1 MRFELILTHIPRK
14 RSESRRNR
22 GFRSVD
28 TFTAGTEILNLNAN
42 KTNLNGFIEWG
53 DEMSKKKK
61 SIAALGAAIAE
72 HEKLN
77 TTAPT
82 SAVQQLVEAFL
93 STNNPAKRQKRIA
106 EIKSRCTEL
115 NELLADNSELLTAE
129 VEQALIRAATGYT
142 VTEQTVKLV
151 NGVKTVETREKHILP
166 SQAAMEFYLINKK
179 GEDYSKTGGSSGN
192 SEGKIAEIVEAFR
205 NG

>member
-1 MRFELILTHIPRK
+1 
-14 RSESRRNR
+14 
-22 GFRSVD
+22 
-28 TFTAGTEILNLNAN
+28 
-42 KTNLNGFIEWG
+42 
-53 DEMSKKKK
+53 MSKKKK

-72 HEKLN
+72 HEKMN
-77 TTAPT
+77 NTAPT

-93 STNNPAKRQKRIA
+93 STSNPAKRQKRIA
-106 EIKSRCTEL
+106 EIKSRCEGI
-115 NELLADNSELLTAE
+115 NELLSENSELLTAE

-142 VTEQTVKLV
+142 VTEQTVKIV

-179 GEDYSKTGGSSGN
+179 SEDYSKTGGSSGD
-192 SEGKIAEIVEAFR
+192 SEGKITEIVEAFR